1 MPQFFP
7 DRRAHLKGD
16 AHLQAVDPYPFVRVR
31 LRALHFGEIVSAA
44 QGPKFEAPA
53 CAKLLLPRQPFCANG
68 LQVTKERVNR
78 QRLFQGGIMF
88 GNAAAGDRR
97 TAALAIRIDE
107 ARRLAPVASGPV
119 LRTAVS
125 DSAQI
130 VVQPPQEVDQ
140 HFALVAAQAGQKPA
154 LAIERGDDDLV
165 MRSAPLCRQ
174 RDRVGAA
181 VVRVELEPRSNPA
194 LASPPKYGSPGPC

>member
-1 MPQFFP
+1 
-7 DRRAHLKGD
+7 
-16 AHLQAVDPYPFVRVR
+16 
-31 LRALHFGEIVSAA
+31 
-44 QGPKFEAPA
+44 
-53 CAKLLLPRQPFCANG
+53 
-68 LQVTKERVNR
+68 
-78 QRLFQGGIMF
+78 MF

-181 VVRVELEPRSNPA
+181 VVRVDFEPRSNPA